1 MHASLQRK
9 FSFSYIAIILAVLI
23 LLNTYPLITSE
34 NLTFRSK
41 QSSLQGSVSVMVT
54 ALSGLEELSEENV
67 AGAMTLVEETG
78 ISRVLVT
85 DASGRVL
92 YDTRET
98 DGAIGRYAFYTELVQ
113 ALRGEDVFYTEFSD
127 KAFKSRAASP
137 VIYHSQTIGAVY
149 AYEYD
154 TEQAE
159 LLLSLQRNLLT
170 ISAVVLVFAG
180 GISVLLS
187 RVLTRRFGVLTDAIR
202 KMREGSYSHRAEV
215 GGHDEISELAAEF
228 NDMADRLQT
237 TEDARRR
244 FVSDASHELKTP
256 LAGIRLLS
264 DSILQTENMD
274 AQTVRE
280 FVGDIEQESERLARI
295 TENLLRLTRLDS
307 GMLPEA
313 QRVDLSSVMARVV
326 RMLRLVAE
334 EKQVDLSCEI
344 RREGQTLASEDEIHE
359 IIYNLTENAIKYNRP
374 GGFVKLLLAGDEKDC
389 LLTVSDNGIGI
400 PEGDMPRIFDRFYR
414 VDKMRSRAAGGTGL
428 GLSIAADTARRRGGS
443 IEGRAREGG
452 GTVFTVRLPKREG
465 MRHEKTS
472 FHDCGISP
480 PAFASLRLRGP
491 ARAGNGRKRLR
502 ALFSQRSQLRGRQRR
517 HPRAGKASDARRR
530 DGDRR
535 LCPRADGGAARRARR
550 AVALF
555 AHPGGNGAQVAQ
567 GVGPPR
573 ADRLERTVCAPDGHR
588 PVAR

>member
-154 TEQAE
+154 TEQSE

-180 GISVLLS
+180 GISILLS

-295 TENLLRLTRLDS
+295 TENLLRLTR
-307 GMLPEA
+307 
-313 QRVDLSSVMARVV
+313 VV

-334 EKQVDLSCEI
+334 EKQVDLSYEI

-428 GLSIAADTARRRGGS
+428 GLSNAPHTARPPRPRGRRHGVYRAPAALRRG
-443 IEGRAREGG
+443 
-452 GTVFTVRLPKREG
+452 
-465 MRHEKTS
+465 
-472 FHDCGISP
+472 
-480 PAFASLRLRGP
+480 RG
-491 ARAGNGRKRLR
+491 
-502 ALFSQRSQLRGRQRR
+502 
-517 HPRAGKASDARRR
+517 
-530 DGDRR
+530 
-535 LCPRADGGAARRARR
+535 
-550 AVALF
+550 
-555 AHPGGNGAQVAQ
+555 
-567 GVGPPR
+567 
-573 ADRLERTVCAPDGHR
+573 
-588 PVAR
+588 

>member
-9 FSFSYIAIILAVLI
+9 FSFSYIGIILAVLI

-202 KMREGSYSHRAEV
+202 KM
-215 GGHDEISELAAEF
+215 F
-228 NDMADRLQT
+228 
-237 TEDARRR
+237 
-244 FVSDASHELKTP
+244 K
-256 LAGIRLLS
+256 
-264 DSILQTENMD
+264 
-274 AQTVRE
+274 
-280 FVGDIEQESERLARI
+280 ESL
-295 TENLLRLTRLDS
+295 
-307 GMLPEA
+307 
-313 QRVDLSSVMARVV
+313 
-326 RMLRLVAE
+326 
-334 EKQVDLSCEI
+334 
-344 RREGQTLASEDEIHE
+344 
-359 IIYNLTENAIKYNRP
+359 
-374 GGFVKLLLAGDEKDC
+374 
-389 LLTVSDNGIGI
+389 
-400 PEGDMPRIFDRFYR
+400 
-414 VDKMRSRAAGGTGL
+414 RAAGLDETLSPHDMRHTFATDLLEGGADLRSVQEML
-428 GLSIAADTARRRGGS
+428 GHSSLKTTQRYTHVS
-443 IEGRAREGG
+443 IEQLKARYGQ
-452 GTVFTVRLPKREG
+452 
-465 MRHEKTS
+465 
-472 FHDCGISP
+472 
-480 PAFASLRLRGP
+480 AF
-491 ARAGNGRKRLR
+491 
-502 ALFSQRSQLRGRQRR
+502 
-517 HPRAGKASDARRR
+517 PRA
-530 DGDRR
+530 
-535 LCPRADGGAARRARR
+535 
-550 AVALF
+550 
-555 AHPGGNGAQVAQ
+555 
-567 GVGPPR
+567 
-573 ADRLERTVCAPDGHR
+573 
-588 PVAR
+588 